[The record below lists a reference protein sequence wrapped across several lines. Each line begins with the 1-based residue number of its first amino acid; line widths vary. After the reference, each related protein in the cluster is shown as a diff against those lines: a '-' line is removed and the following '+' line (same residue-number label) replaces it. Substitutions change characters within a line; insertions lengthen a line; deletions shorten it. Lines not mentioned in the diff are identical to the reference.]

1 MKKID
6 KSVLKDAARR
16 MLFDMPEEQY
26 DTLLD
31 EFHMITKQL
40 ELMGNIKAIDE
51 VSPMTFPF
59 DASVTYMR
67 EDAPEK
73 PLSKEDALKN
83 AHSVKDGQIK
93 LPRVI

>member
-1 MKKID
+1 MKKVD
-6 KSVLKDAARR
+6 KNVLKDAARR

-31 EFHMITKQL
+31 EFKTITKQL
-40 ELMGNIKAIDE
+40 ELMGNIKGIDE

-59 DASVTYMR
+59 DVTVIYLR
-67 EDAPEK
+67 DDVPET